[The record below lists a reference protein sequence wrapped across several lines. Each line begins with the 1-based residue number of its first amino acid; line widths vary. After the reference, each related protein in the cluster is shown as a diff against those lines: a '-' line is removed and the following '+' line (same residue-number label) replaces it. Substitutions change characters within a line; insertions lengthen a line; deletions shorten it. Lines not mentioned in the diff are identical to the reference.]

1 MALRVYNGPIEAGA
15 NAIVDSVDDGAG
27 AGRVEIR
34 SGAQPAVNGALT
46 GTLLSDFT
54 LGDPAYGNAAAS
66 GSGGV
71 ATAAGLPITDAAA
84 VAAGTAGYGALLDSD
99 SNVKW
104 TGTVT
109 ATGGGGDFEIDNV
122 VIALNQEVQ
131 LTALNFTLA
140 QIGA

>member
-1 MALRVYNGPIEAGA
+1 MALRVYNGPAEAGA
-15 NAIVDSVDDGAG
+15 NAIVDTVDDGPA

-34 SGAQPAVNGALT
+34 TGAQPAVNGALT
-46 GTLLSDFT
+46 GTVLTDFT

-66 GSGGV
+66 GSGAV

-84 VAAGTAGYGALLDSD
+84 AAAGTAGYGALLDSTGA
-99 SNVKW
+99 VKW
-104 TGTVT
+104 TGTVS
-109 ATGGGGDFEIDNV
+109 ASGGGGDFEIDNL

-131 LTALNFTLA
+131 LTALSFTQA